1 MKFFGVL
8 LVIGLATVGFAE
20 GLNKVMAPEET
31 TEPSTATYTNSTC
44 TCPQEQ

>member
-1 MKFFGVL
+1 MKFFSVL

-31 TEPSTATYTNSTC
+31 TEASSSTYTNC
-44 TCPQEQ
+44 TCSCPSP